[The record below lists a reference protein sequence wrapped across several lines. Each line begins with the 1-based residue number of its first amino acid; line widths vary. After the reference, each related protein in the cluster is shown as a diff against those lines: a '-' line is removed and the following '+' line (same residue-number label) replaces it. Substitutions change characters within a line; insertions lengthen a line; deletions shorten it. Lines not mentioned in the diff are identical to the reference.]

1 MSAAIDCPFLHG
13 AWELLDE
20 PVELSNAP
28 DTGPRRFR
36 VEYDDAG
43 VVDLAATGD
52 RTAQQREALLQ
63 LWERKYGS

>member
-1 MSAAIDCPFLHG
+1 MSAAIDCPFLYG

-52 RTAQQREALLQ
+52 TSTPPRR
-63 LWERKYGS
+63 R